1 MEPNYR
7 QSEILIK
14 IPANEKRREKGEEVK
29 NSHSAARYS
38 FARACTC
45 VTIADILGIPGRKT
59 NIDGT
64 RTFRGL
70 LNALMTSI
78 QPDTAGHA
86 AGFPPI
92 SPAISGIHRT
102 CLLCDHA
109 EKVEKKKKKD
119 LSDCR
124 FTVLINVPVKVKA
137 WIDLVGEGCFIVKQR
152 GETTDGIGF

>member
-109 EKVEKKKKKD
+109 EKVEKKKKKRSIRLQIYGFNKCTGQGKSVD
-119 LSDCR
+119 R
-124 FTVLINVPVKVKA
+124 FG
-137 WIDLVGEGCFIVKQR
+137 WR
-152 GETTDGIGF
+152 GLFHR